1 MKSHEFIL
9 KETQLDELISI
20 RPQLKKKIDPIQPL
34 GAPGKRGGDWYDI
47 LIGYGFSPIG
57 GGAFGTVWGHPKFP
71 YVLKIFKSNDDA
83 YKSWVKV
90 CMNNSDNPHFPKFV
104 STKVFSITPTVSAI
118 RMEKLSPYISENY
131 MGFST
136 VLNRLSI
143 SDIVNPNYQWNDA
156 YGKPSQWDEYCASH
170 PLWIPAL
177 KITDEF
183 ITSYQYAKDMHTGN
197 FMMRGDDIVIT
208 DPVV

>member
-1 MKSHEFIL
+1 
-9 KETQLDELISI
+9 
-20 RPQLKKKIDPIQPL
+20 
-34 GAPGKRGGDWYDI
+34 
-47 LIGYGFSPIG
+47 
-57 GGAFGTVWGHPKFP
+57 
-71 YVLKIFKSNDDA
+71 
-83 YKSWVKV
+83 
-90 CMNNSDNPHFPKFV
+90 
-104 STKVFSITPTVSAI
+104 
-118 RMEKLSPYISENY
+118 